1 MEDCSV
7 KANEDLQ
14 LGWSATSDVAL
25 ALYPIVV
32 FRNLKV
38 SRKIKVS
45 MFLLLGGGILWA
57 PFFWAWNVSYPLNR
71 DICHHRA
78 GVSSAIKTA
87 NIRLIV
93 VSDDATCKLGLLFR
107 PWLASVHDAY

>member
-1 MEDCSV
+1 MEDHSI
-7 KANEDLQ
+7 KANENSR

-45 MFLLLGGGILWA
+45 MFLLLGGGIL
-57 PFFWAWNVSYPLNR
+57 
-71 DICHHRA
+71 
-78 GVSSAIKTA
+78 
-87 NIRLIV
+87 
-93 VSDDATCKLGLLFR
+93 
-107 PWLASVHDAY
+107 

>member
-7 KANEDLQ
+7 KAYEDLQ

-45 MFLLLGGGILWA
+45 MFLLLGGGIL
-57 PFFWAWNVSYPLNR
+57 
-71 DICHHRA
+71 
-78 GVSSAIKTA
+78 
-87 NIRLIV
+87 
-93 VSDDATCKLGLLFR
+93 
-107 PWLASVHDAY
+107 